1 MSNTPKL
8 PRINSNRYSS
18 SQQDDSH
25 LQDETANSSQRSFYK
40 NKQTPL
46 LTETKFTQLES
57 KLIILEQTNSM
68 LHNKIL
74 QQENAFNHQLK
85 LIESKLESTNRIN
98 TSSQAVNT
106 TNNNNN
112 NEFNYNDLKTR
123 IIFLEKLID
132 KESQLQTVKK
142 QKELDAFK
150 HTLQKAT
157 NEITSTVLMEV
168 RERNKNEQSQKEFS
182 SKMYNKYDNE
192 IANLHKQLQELSLET
207 KLDYQNNNQECS
219 DRNQQIVKYIEQQI
233 KQCEI
238 NFDKK
243 LNELNSFVKKLT
255 YQLNQNMINQ
265 KTKNESIDNNIN
277 LLNNLITTTKQ
288 NLTNTINT
296 IDKRL
301 TSSIIDHTRYIEI
314 NMKSLYNKVNTRFD
328 MFCKNVDDNINTMA
342 SQFILTRQ
350 KVAAMFNANEIKH
363 EKDVTTLAKDLQM
376 LRDRMVQQEKL
387 LHRFQEERDMNI
399 QKINK
404 TLSDY
409 SAQFAVNAETQR
421 MLHKVETQFLDHTVK
436 RLQSYMYEVER
447 SLTQTIETKET
458 QNKDE
463 LYGIHKRIRKVET
476 TLNELDD
483 RNEKVKELAQQIQ
496 IAQIVSEM
504 TSRAQ
509 EMQFNEEISNV
520 KQVGTSLNELLM
532 KCEGSLE
539 AFEERINDMKDDME
553 NKYNEM
559 GTRLKEHETQE
570 QVVHEVDKM
579 IINLQMKLIDESYS
593 QINNS
598 VNVIERKLQEQI
610 QKLINTTQE
619 FDVKLIMADLINATE
634 SAKIYAVLQE
644 FKQKEEERKKGKFS
658 NDELEQLR
666 LLVVENN
673 EATKKALAEYSDVI
687 DNKVNQ
693 GLEEM
698 KKHNLNLWTNTVSI
712 SNKLQQPEEIQR
724 VINEIPSTVY
734 PLSDTLKRV
743 MDLGFNYD
751 NGSPFVPQVDNAM
764 TS

>member
-18 SQQDDSH
+18 QQDESH
-25 LQDETANSSQRSFYK
+25 VQDETANSSGRSFYK

-46 LTETKFTQLES
+46 LAETKFTQLES
-57 KLIILEQTNSM
+57 KIIILEQTNSM
-68 LHNKIL
+68 LLNKIL
-74 QQENAFNHQLK
+74 QQENAFNHQLQ
-85 LIESKLESTNRIN
+85 LMESKLESNALHN
-98 TSSQAVNT
+98 VNSSSHNSS
-106 TNNNNN
+106 NNN
-112 NEFNYNDLKTR
+112 NEYNYNDLKAR
-123 IIFLEKLID
+123 IIFLEKLMD
-132 KESQLQTVKK
+132 KESQLQTAKK

-150 HTLQKAT
+150 QTLQKAT
-157 NEITSTVLMEV
+157 NEITATVLMEV
-168 RERNKNEQSQKEFS
+168 RERNKNELSQKEFS
-182 SKMYNKYDNE
+182 SKMYSKYDNE
-192 IANLHKQLQELSLET
+192 IAKLHKELQELSLET

-233 KQCEI
+233 KQSEI
-238 NFDKK
+238 NMDKK
-243 LNELNSFVKKLT
+243 LGELNSFVKKLT
-255 YQLNQNMINQ
+255 YQVNQNMVNQ
-265 KTKNESIDNNIN
+265 QAKNEAIDNNIKASN
-277 LLNNLITTTKQ
+277 HLIISTKN
-288 NLTNTINT
+288 NLTNMINT
-296 IDKRL
+296 VDKRL
-301 TSSIIDHTRYIEI
+301 TSSISDHKHYFEV
-314 NMKSLYNKVNTRFD
+314 NMKSLYNKLHNRFD
-328 MFCKNVDDNINTMA
+328 LFCKNADDNMNAMSTQLI
-342 SQFILTRQ
+342 ITRQ
-350 KVAAMFNANEIKH
+350 KVAAMFNAVEIKH
-363 EKDVTTLAKDLQM
+363 EKNVKTLAQDLQM
-376 LRDRMVQQEKL
+376 LRDRMVAQEKL

-421 MLHKVETQFLDHTVK
+421 MMHKVETQFLDYTVK
-436 RLQSYMYEVER
+436 KLQSYMYEVER

-463 LYGIHKRIRKVET
+463 FSALAKRIRKVENS
-476 TLNELDD
+476 LSELDD
-483 RNEKVKELAQQIQ
+483 KSEKIKELAQEIQ
-496 IAQIVSEM
+496 VAQIVNEM
-504 TSRAQ
+504 TTHAQ
-509 EMQFNEEISNV
+509 ELQFNEEISNV
-520 KQVGTSLNELLM
+520 KKVGNSLNDLLA
-532 KCEGSLE
+532 KCENNLE
-539 AFEERINDMKDDME
+539 SFDERMNDMKDDIE

-570 QVVHEVDKM
+570 QVLHAVDKM
-579 IINLQMKLIDESYS
+579 LINVQMKLIDEHYA
-593 QINNS
+593 QMRH
-598 VNVIERKLQEQI
+598 NVEVLQSGLREQT
-610 QKLINTTQE
+610 QKLIDTTQE
-619 FDVKLIMADLINATE
+619 FDVKLIMADLINSTE
-634 SAKIYAVLQE
+634 SAKIYAILQE
-644 FKQKEEERKKGKFS
+644 FKEREEERKKGKFS

-712 SNKLQQPEEIQR
+712 SNKLQQPEEIKR

-743 MDLGFNYD
+743 MDLGFNYE

>member
-85 LIESKLESTNRIN
+85 LIESKLESNKSN
-98 TSSQAVNT
+98 SLSSLHNSSS
-106 TNNNNN
+106 NNNN
-112 NEFNYNDLKTR
+112 NEFNYNDLKSR
-123 IIFLEKLID
+123 IIFLEKLMD
-132 KESQLQTVKK
+132 KESQLQTAKK

-168 RERNKNEQSQKEFS
+168 RERNTNELSQKEFS
-182 SKMYNKYDNE
+182 SKMYSKYDNE
-192 IANLHKQLQELSLET
+192 IAKLHKELQELSLET

-233 KQCEI
+233 KQSEM

-243 LNELNSFVKKLT
+243 LGELNSFVKKLT
-255 YQLNQNMINQ
+255 YQVNQNMINQ
-265 KTKNESIDNNIN
+265 QTKNETIDNNIQ
-277 LLNNLITTTKQ
+277 LLNNLITNTKN

-296 IDKRL
+296 VDKRL
-301 TSSIIDHTRYIEI
+301 TSSIIDHKRYIEI
-314 NMKSLYNKVNTRFD
+314 NMKSLYNKLTNRFD
-328 MFCKNVDDNINTMA
+328 LFCNNVDDNINAMST
-342 SQFILTRQ
+342 QLIITRQ
-350 KVAAMFNANEIKH
+350 KVAAMFNAIEIKH
-363 EKDVTTLAKDLQM
+363 EKDVTTLAKDLHM
-376 LRDRMVQQEKL
+376 LRDRMVEQEKL
-387 LHRFQEERDMNI
+387 LHRFQEERDVNI

-421 MLHKVETQFLDHTVK
+421 MIHKVETQFLDHTVK
-436 RLQSYMYEVER
+436 KLQSYMYEVER

-463 LYGIHKRIRKVET
+463 LYGLNKRIRKIENS
-476 TLNELDD
+476 LNELDD
-483 RNEKVKELAQQIQ
+483 KSEKIKELAQEIQ
-496 IAQIVSEM
+496 VAQIVSEM
-504 TSRAQ
+504 TTHAQ
-509 EMQFNEEISNV
+509 ELQFNEEISNV
-520 KQVGTSLNELLM
+520 KKVGKSLNDLLV
-532 KCEGSLE
+532 KCEGNLE
-539 AFEERINDMKDDME
+539 SFEERINDMKDDME

-593 QINNS
+593 QMANN
-598 VNVIERKLQEQI
+598 VTVIESKLQEQT
-610 QKLINTTQE
+610 QKLIDTTQE
-619 FDVKLIMADLINATE
+619 FDVKLIMADLINSTE
-634 SAKIYAVLQE
+634 SAKIYAILQE
-644 FKQKEEERKKGKFS
+644 FKEKEEERKKGKFS

-666 LLVVENN
+666 LMVVEHN

-712 SNKLQQPEEIQR
+712 SNKLQQPEEIKR

-743 MDLGFNYD
+743 MDLGFNYE

>member
-1 MSNTPKL
+1 
-8 PRINSNRYSS
+8 
-18 SQQDDSH
+18 
-25 LQDETANSSQRSFYK
+25 
-40 NKQTPL
+40 
-46 LTETKFTQLES
+46 
-57 KLIILEQTNSM
+57 
-68 LHNKIL
+68 
-74 QQENAFNHQLK
+74 
-85 LIESKLESTNRIN
+85 
-98 TSSQAVNT
+98 
-106 TNNNNN
+106 
-112 NEFNYNDLKTR
+112 
-123 IIFLEKLID
+123 
-132 KESQLQTVKK
+132 
-142 QKELDAFK
+142 
-150 HTLQKAT
+150 
-157 NEITSTVLMEV
+157 MEV
-168 RERNKNEQSQKEFS
+168 RERNKNELSQKEFS

-192 IANLHKQLQELSLET
+192 IASLHKQLQELSLET

-233 KQCEI
+233 KQCEM

-243 LNELNSFVKKLT
+243 LNELHSFVKKLT

-265 KTKNESIDNNIN
+265 QTKNETTDNNIN

-301 TSSIIDHTRYIEI
+301 TSSIIDHKRYIEI

-328 MFCKNVDDNINTMA
+328 LFCKNVDDNINTI
-342 SQFILTRQ
+342 STQLIITRQ
-350 KVAAMFNANEIKH
+350 KAAAMFNASEIKH

-463 LYGIHKRIRKVET
+463 LYSIHKRIRKVEN

-483 RNEKVKELAQQIQ
+483 KNEKVKELAQQIQ
-496 IAQIVSEM
+496 IAQIVGEM

-509 EMQFNEEISNV
+509 ELQFNEEISNV

-593 QINNS
+593 QLTNS
-598 VNVIERKLQEQI
+598 VNVIERKLQEQT

-619 FDVKLIMADLINATE
+619 FDVKLVMADLINATE
-634 SAKIYAVLQE
+634 STKIYAILQE
-644 FKQKEEERKKGKFS
+644 FKEKEEERKKGKFS

-712 SNKLQQPEEIQR
+712 SNKLQQPEEIQK

-743 MDLGFNYD
+743 MDLGYNYD

>member
-85 LIESKLESTNRIN
+85 LIESKLESNKSN
-98 TSSQAVNT
+98 SLSSLHNSSS
-106 TNNNNN
+106 NNNN
-112 NEFNYNDLKTR
+112 NEFNYNDLKSR
-123 IIFLEKLID
+123 IIFLEKLMD
-132 KESQLQTVKK
+132 KESQLQTAKK

-168 RERNKNEQSQKEFS
+168 RERNTNELSQKEFS
-182 SKMYNKYDNE
+182 SKMYSKYDNE
-192 IANLHKQLQELSLET
+192 IAKLHKELQELSLET

-233 KQCEI
+233 KQSEM

-243 LNELNSFVKKLT
+243 LGELNSFVKKLT
-255 YQLNQNMINQ
+255 YQVNQNMINQ
-265 KTKNESIDNNIN
+265 QTKNETIDNNIQ
-277 LLNNLITTTKQ
+277 LLNNLITNTKN

-296 IDKRL
+296 VDKRL
-301 TSSIIDHTRYIEI
+301 PSSIIDHKRYIEI
-314 NMKSLYNKVNTRFD
+314 NMKSLYNKLTNRFD
-328 MFCKNVDDNINTMA
+328 LFCNNVDDNINAMST
-342 SQFILTRQ
+342 QLIITRQ
-350 KVAAMFNANEIKH
+350 KVAAMFNAIEIKH
-363 EKDVTTLAKDLQM
+363 EKDVTTLAKDLHM
-376 LRDRMVQQEKL
+376 LRDRMVEQEKL
-387 LHRFQEERDMNI
+387 LHRFQEERDVNI

-421 MLHKVETQFLDHTVK
+421 MIHKVETQFLDHTVK
-436 RLQSYMYEVER
+436 KLQSYMYEVER

-463 LYGIHKRIRKVET
+463 LYGLNKRIRKIENS
-476 TLNELDD
+476 LNELDD
-483 RNEKVKELAQQIQ
+483 KSEKIKELAQEIQ
-496 IAQIVSEM
+496 VAQIVSEM
-504 TSRAQ
+504 TTHAQ
-509 EMQFNEEISNV
+509 ELQFNEEISNV
-520 KQVGTSLNELLM
+520 KKVGKSLNDLLV
-532 KCEGSLE
+532 KCEGNLE
-539 AFEERINDMKDDME
+539 SFEERINDMKDDME

-593 QINNS
+593 QMANN
-598 VNVIERKLQEQI
+598 VTVIESKLQEQT
-610 QKLINTTQE
+610 QKLIDTTQE
-619 FDVKLIMADLINATE
+619 FDVKLIMADLINSTE
-634 SAKIYAVLQE
+634 SAKIYAILQE
-644 FKQKEEERKKGKFS
+644 FKEKEEERKKGKFS

-666 LLVVENN
+666 LMVVEHN

-712 SNKLQQPEEIQR
+712 SNKLQQPEEIKR

-743 MDLGFNYD
+743 MDLGFNYE

>member
-85 LIESKLESTNRIN
+85 LIESKLESNKSN
-98 TSSQAVNT
+98 SLSSLHNSSS
-106 TNNNNN
+106 NNNN

-123 IIFLEKLID
+123 IIFLEKLMD
-132 KESQLQTVKK
+132 KESQLQTAKK

-168 RERNKNEQSQKEFS
+168 RERNKNELSQKEFS
-182 SKMYNKYDNE
+182 SKMYSKYDNE
-192 IANLHKQLQELSLET
+192 IAKLHKELQELSLET

-233 KQCEI
+233 KQSEM

-243 LNELNSFVKKLT
+243 LGELNSFVKKLT
-255 YQLNQNMINQ
+255 YQVNQNMINQ
-265 KTKNESIDNNIN
+265 QTKNETIDNNIQ
-277 LLNNLITTTKQ
+277 LLNNLITNTKN

-296 IDKRL
+296 VDKRL
-301 TSSIIDHTRYIEI
+301 TSSIIDHKRYIEI
-314 NMKSLYNKVNTRFD
+314 NMKSLYNKLTNRFD
-328 MFCKNVDDNINTMA
+328 LFCNNVDDNINAMST
-342 SQFILTRQ
+342 QLIITRQ
-350 KVAAMFNANEIKH
+350 KVAAMFNAIEIKH
-363 EKDVTTLAKDLQM
+363 EKDVTTLAKDLHM
-376 LRDRMVQQEKL
+376 LRDRMVEQEKL
-387 LHRFQEERDMNI
+387 LHRFQEERDVNI

-421 MLHKVETQFLDHTVK
+421 MIHKVETQFLDHTVK
-436 RLQSYMYEVER
+436 KLQSYMYEVER

-463 LYGIHKRIRKVET
+463 LYGLNKRIRKIENS
-476 TLNELDD
+476 LNELDD
-483 RNEKVKELAQQIQ
+483 KSEKIKELAQEIQ
-496 IAQIVSEM
+496 VAQIVSEM
-504 TSRAQ
+504 TTHAQ
-509 EMQFNEEISNV
+509 ELQFNEEISNV
-520 KQVGTSLNELLM
+520 KKVGKSLNDLLV
-532 KCEGSLE
+532 KCEGNLE
-539 AFEERINDMKDDME
+539 SFEERINDMKDDME

-593 QINNS
+593 QMANN
-598 VNVIERKLQEQI
+598 VTVIESKLQEQT
-610 QKLINTTQE
+610 QKLIDTTQE
-619 FDVKLIMADLINATE
+619 FDVKLIMADLINSTE
-634 SAKIYAVLQE
+634 SAKIYAILQE
-644 FKQKEEERKKGKFS
+644 FKEKEEERKKGKFS

-666 LLVVENN
+666 LMVVEHN

-712 SNKLQQPEEIQR
+712 SNKLQQPEEIKR

-743 MDLGFNYD
+743 MDLGFNYE